1 MVHHALMSNIPFFLL
16 TSNIPFFLLL
26 SNIPIHLIG
35 TMGKEINSQPCYDS
49 GEVTSFNIPEVE
61 TLVGDIFVDV
71 YVLIIDDY
79 PADMETRTSIS
90 DDPEDGIMPINVTSR
105 GEDVLPPPPQPI
117 LESKD
122 EINGFRLCISLYGLY
137 EEIQRGTHP
146 IDIGYI
152 WIKDATIL
160 KYMMGKLPDYDKT
173 WMDVNFIYMPYNIK
187 GCHCVLIRLHMVE
200 GKINV
205 WDSFIDLTLDLDLD
219 KELDNMR
226 CVVPILLHRGDVF
239 TMKPNLRSIP

>member
-1 MVHHALMSNIPFFLL
+1 MNAIICVSRVIVIKELLMELVK
-16 TSNIPFFLLL
+16 
-26 SNIPIHLIG
+26 
-35 TMGKEINSQPCYDS
+35 GKEINSQPCYDS

-122 EINGFRLCISLYGLY
+122 EINGFRLCISLYGDFSNNKTKQYMNY
-137 EEIQRGTHP
+137 ELCIP
-146 IDIGYI
+146 S
-152 WIKDATIL
+152 
-160 KYMMGKLPDYDKT
+160 
-173 WMDVNFIYMPYNIK
+173 
-187 GCHCVLIRLHMVE
+187 C
-200 GKINV
+200 
-205 WDSFIDLTLDLDLD
+205 LT
-219 KELDNMR
+219 
-226 CVVPILLHRGDVF
+226 
-239 TMKPNLRSIP
+239 